1 MVLKIIELPE
11 CIPANNFPE
20 EKLLIQRHA
29 HSQIGPDLR
38 FVCRGQKLHPTSGR
52 TI

>member
-1 MVLKIIELPE
+1 MVLKIIELLE
-11 CIPANNFPE
+11 YIPANNFPE
-20 EKLLIQRHA
+20 EELQIQRHA
-29 HSQIGPDLR
+29 HSQIDLDLR